1 MKITFTA
8 HPWVYEDKLIRPKP
22 SKLEIPEWFKELPSS
37 TADSNR
43 TLKTCMPFIDATTS
57 GYILPSPQDYSF
69 NWTEKDGK
77 TQCGIHF
84 NSMDIEG
91 EYINV
96 NTREKGM
103 NSFHPKEQICPHFKN
118 GLKSNPLIQ
127 KNNELDF
134 FKIFNPWTIKT
145 PPGYSCLF
153 LPIINDQSNDFE
165 VISGLVDTDVYPV
178 VNFPIIIKSKKNFV
192 IKKGQKIVQCIPFK
206 RDAFTMEL
214 KSDKDLFKKAAFS
227 YNTILNYFYRNT
239 FWKKKKWN

>member
-22 SKLEIPEWFKELPSS
+22 SKLEIPKWFKELPTS
-37 TADSNR
+37 TPDSNK

-57 GYILPSPQDYSF
+57 GYIIPSPQDYAF
-69 NWTEKDGK
+69 NWKVEDGK
-77 TQCGIHF
+77 SRCEIYF
-84 NSMDIEG
+84 NGVEIDG
-91 EYINV
+91 EQINV
-96 NTREKGM
+96 NTKDTF
-103 NSFHPKEQICPHFKN
+103 SFHPKEQICPHFKN

-165 VISGLVDTDVYPV
+165 VISGLVDTDVYPA
-178 VNFPIIIKSKKNFV
+178 VNFPIIIKSKKDFV

-206 RDAFTMEL
+206 RDDFTMEL
-214 KSDKDLFKKAAFS
+214 KSNKDVFKKVNFS
-227 YNTILNYFYRNT
+227 YNTVLKFFYKNN